1 MTRVFLLGMP
11 SSEANRLVSGL
22 HIADRSLEVSQ
33 LRDEDLA
40 TTKPIAHGVIIV
52 SGYGGGSSKLSRRVA
67 AVAEAGFSAIV
78 LLPAIDLFNLDV
90 HLASVDLCFPPFSI
104 EELAVRIRATALR
117 SEDRSDNNRV
127 IRRGPLEI
135 NMAMYEVKVADS
147 KISLTYKEYQLLL
160 LLAENPGHVYTREQ
174 LLRRVWE
181 YDYFGGTRTVDVH
194 VRRLRSKIDDVRH
207 RFIET
212 VRNVGYR
219 FAASSKHS
227 S

>member
-22 HIADRSLEVSQ
+22 HAADRTLEVSR
-33 LRDEDLA
+33 LRDEQLA
-40 TTKPIAHGVIIV
+40 TTRSIAPGVIIV
-52 SGYGGGSSKLSRRVA
+52 SAYGGGAPKLSRRVA

-90 HLASVDLCFPPFSI
+90 HLTGVDLCFPSFSI

-117 SEDRSDNNRV
+117 NKDHSDNNKV

-135 NMAMYEVKVADS
+135 NLAMYEVKVAGS
-147 KISLTYKEYQLLL
+147 KISLTYKEYQLLR
-160 LLAENPGHVYTREQ
+160 LLAANPGHVYTREQ

-219 FAASSKHS
+219 FAASTKHNA
-227 S
+227 